1 MNPNAAYLNIIHC
14 DISTATIQSKFIVS
28 NSLFEQNIAQGAG
41 RILELAFSST
51 GEAIISNS
59 VFVNNE
65 MSRVLQFSDFK
76 NNTIIN
82 TVFLGNKQKWTAR
95 HGAVTKTQY
104 KSCLFVNEQEDGPL
118 FFDLSP
124 ADSLIFENCTLYNS
138 KFDSK
143 LFLSEDYEVF
153 LRNTYIKSVPT
164 NYLYNSSGKT
174 YLANC
179 YLPGFDCA
187 AQYPSVICEGGI
199 ITSGD
204 PMFVDTLLGDFR
216 LQPCSPLVNAGS
228 NSFVTSGTDLDEQ
241 IRIQGG
247 MVDIGAYESPGFTL
261 ASVPTIKPACVGTSN
276 GSISVEPV
284 FGCEPYTYNWLP
296 AAGNGPELNGLP
308 PGNYLL
314 TITDGSGRQILDT
327 LQVGSAPSPV
337 LNPVATNVQCGTTLG
352 GSISAGVSS
361 GTAPFHYQWLPGAAD
376 TAYLNHLSPG
386 DYNLTV
392 MDANGCQDSVSA
404 SIALMGMIT
413 LMVDGQTIS
422 CFGETDGWLSA
433 TPATGASP
441 FSWLWQGWPGVD
453 SIAQPLGPGFYAV
466 TVSDAFGCT
475 ASFAFP
481 PMTEPGLLTS
491 TVGVSDQTD
500 PNMPNGAAVVTTI
513 SGGTSPFNY
522 LWNTGSTLPAIAGLT
537 AGTYS
542 VTITDAH
549 GCETVHEV
557 TVQLMVGTGAPELAQ
572 VRVWPNPMADLLQVE
587 ALDLPGGEGWFVL
600 RDALGREVLEARL
613 KQGRSVLDVGAL
625 PKGVYNWVLNLEG
638 LSTETRDVVTGRLV
652 KN

>member
-1 MNPNAAYLNIIHC
+1 
-14 DISTATIQSKFIVS
+14 
-28 NSLFEQNIAQGAG
+28 
-41 RILELAFSST
+41 
-51 GEAIISNS
+51 
-59 VFVNNE
+59 
-65 MSRVLQFSDFK
+65 
-76 NNTIIN
+76 
-82 TVFLGNKQKWTAR
+82 
-95 HGAVTKTQY
+95 
-104 KSCLFVNEQEDGPL
+104 
-118 FFDLSP
+118 
-124 ADSLIFENCTLYNS
+124 
-138 KFDSK
+138 
-143 LFLSEDYEVF
+143 
-153 LRNTYIKSVPT
+153 
-164 NYLYNSSGKT
+164 
-174 YLANC
+174 
-179 YLPGFDCA
+179 
-187 AQYPSVICEGGI
+187 
-199 ITSGD
+199 
-204 PMFVDTLLGDFR
+204 MFVDTVLGDFR
-216 LQPCSPLVNAGS
+216 LQPCSPLINAGS
-228 NSFVTSGTDLDEQ
+228 NSLVTSGTDLDDQ

-247 MVDIGAYESPGFTL
+247 TVDIGAYEAL
-261 ASVPTIKPACVGTSN
+261 AFALAAAPIVQPACEGYSN
-276 GSISVEPV
+276 GSISVNPV
-284 FGCEPYTYNWLP
+284 SGCEPYSYTWSPAVPLP
-296 AAGNGPELNGLP
+296 AGPQLNGLP

-392 MDANGCQDSVSA
+392 VDVNGCQDSVSA

-537 AGTYS
+537 AGTYT

-613 KQGRSVLDVGAL
+613 KQGRSVLEVGAL